1 VLILVQVTVA
11 GSERPP
17 EDAAVRV
24 EVRDTSIADAP
35 AVTLGSATGRVRGR
49 GSWIET
55 VEVDVDDL
63 PDGCTVFAHVDVD
76 GDGRLSAGDYL
87 TTQSYPV
94 PPGPEPR
101 LSVEVRPI

>member
-1 VLILVQVTVA
+1 MFVLVEVYVT
-11 GSERPP
+11 GDRRPP
-17 EDAAVRV
+17 ADSILRV
-24 EVRDTSIADAP
+24 EVRDTSFADAP

-49 GSWIET
+49 GSWLDT
-55 VEVDVDDL
+55 VEVEVDDV

-76 GDGRLSAGDYL
+76 GDGGVSAGDYL

-94 PPGPEPR
+94 PREPGPR